1 MKHIK
6 TIAALF
12 IALVAMSSCS
22 MEDNSV
28 LEEKL
33 LADKLVGEWIMEH
46 DMEGLESFVEDLDTE
61 EPIDGDMFTI
71 IYHFDKNGYGW
82 REFVIMKDGSCV
94 HVFSSRYWWDSAFNY
109 TIDKNGMVVIDY
121 PLEEVGDEMTF
132 DGNSLTTLTG
142 GLYLNFVRA
151 TEAQMEKYKEEAD
164 AFHGG
169 NAEDDTIETGIR
181 NKDASEPSRARH
193 IQAFDKKRSEF
204 DAVNPF
210 KKL

>member
-1 MKHIK
+1 MMKHIK

-22 MEDNSV
+22 LDDNPVS
-28 LEEKL
+28 EYNP

-46 DMEGLESFVEDLDTE
+46 DMEGLELFVEDGDTE
-61 EPIDGDMFTI
+61 YPTDGDMFTI

-109 TIDKNGMVVIDY
+109 TIDNDGKVIIDY
-121 PLEEVGDEMTF
+121 LEEEVGDEMTF
-132 DGNSLTTLTG
+132 DGNTLTTLTG

-164 AFHGG
+164 ADHGG
-169 NAEDDTIETGIR
+169 NAEDDTIDTGIS
-181 NKDASEPSRARH
+181 NKDADEPSRTR
-193 IQAFDKKRSEF
+193 
-204 DAVNPF
+204 
-210 KKL
+210 

>member
-22 MEDNSV
+22 LDDNPVS
-28 LEEKL
+28 EYNP

-46 DMEGLESFVEDLDTE
+46 DMEGLELFVEDGDTE
-61 EPIDGDMFTI
+61 YPTDGDMFTI

-109 TIDKNGMVVIDY
+109 TIDNDGKVIIDY
-121 PLEEVGDEMTF
+121 LEEEVGDEMTF
-132 DGNSLTTLTG
+132 DGNTLTTLTG

-164 AFHGG
+164 ADHGG
-169 NAEDDTIETGIR
+169 NAEDDTIDTGIS
-181 NKDASEPSRARH
+181 NKDADEPSRTR
-193 IQAFDKKRSEF
+193 
-204 DAVNPF
+204 
-210 KKL
+210 

>member
-1 MKHIK
+1 MMKHIK

-22 MEDNSV
+22 LDDNPVS
-28 LEEKL
+28 EYNP

-46 DMEGLESFVEDLDTE
+46 DMEGLELFVEDGDTE
-61 EPIDGDMFTI
+61 YPTDGDMFTI

-109 TIDKNGMVVIDY
+109 TIDNDGKVIIDY
-121 PLEEVGDEMTF
+121 LEEEVGDEMTF
-132 DGNSLTTLTG
+132 DGNTLTTLTG

-164 AFHGG
+164 ADHGG
-169 NAEDDTIETGIR
+169 NAEDDTIDTGIS
-181 NKDASEPSRARH
+181 NKDADEPSRTRY
-193 IQAFDKKRSEF
+193 
-204 DAVNPF
+204 
-210 KKL
+210 L